1 MAAEG
6 IHKLQ
11 PNRTI
16 QLRGFDDR
24 GAGASLHSTSATG
37 FTVSG
42 VFRDPADFAVL
53 VLWDRDN
60 FFEHPRLKHLPDD
73 NFAGVTLSFNATYT
87 GCATLD
93 SLKYETIPSRSLSYI
108 KSDGT
113 SGTVNLWSHLSSP
126 TPAAGTWTK
135 ASTTVTIATGGSGAV
150 IYDRVTIW
158 FRNYAFDY
166 IAGGGESASSI
177 ASLLASYINGV
188 GMDATGIEATAAGA
202 TITISA
208 KTAGDDGNLL
218 RIYTQSK
225 TATLTATASS
235 EALAGGSSAATWS
248 ISLDFSALGLANVRQ
263 MWLTFAPALAYG
275 EYADTEFEC
284 VFSNWTVT
292 GANKAL
298 KVAGP
303 GSVRIGSRN
312 AWCKYA
318 GASWAE
324 EASNQPGGTG
334 WYYLGF
340 ARRASTVGDSVEIE
354 YHCQQTHDLYLGVSL
369 YVDRGKWGVSL
380 DGDAETLHSG
390 YLATG
395 SPVVTR
401 QRVRTSIAAGKHTVT
416 LTCRTKESASSGNY
430 CYFDFI
436 EAAVPGDVPDP
447 PAVTA
452 TACPAC
458 DYGTDHGYKLS
469 PQRLHWAL
477 ERLGFQGPRN
487 VYVSVFWWN
496 QRVRTGHT
504 FPSASIDLSEL
515 ALASGDAV
523 FLNVGGQ
530 AFGCSIFPAHT
541 AAEVAKH
548 FEYFINGASTGVWAE
563 ASGTVLTITCRAI
576 AAAYLFSFAA
586 WREQPGPVTTNYTIT
601 GSLNSGGVSGLWMVD
616 PAQTPALNR
625 GARDWLADLC
635 AETAAAGR
643 ELTLAYS
650 LELLNPP
657 DDPGGGHVWAA
668 RYWDGDPVTTA
679 TGFGSNVTTHCTF
692 GASEF
697 LDYQKAVYKDT
708 AAMMAAAGLTPWL
721 QFGEFLWWF
730 FPGSGPAGTK
740 GMAFYDAATSAA
752 ATTAL
757 GRPLAHFSYA
767 TDDPAVNSYADANFL
782 RQRLRDH
789 MAAIRTHVQATYPA
803 ARFELLLALDVN
815 YPTQYGPYNLGGR
828 LNHYLHTDPL
838 LLAPGTAPFER
849 LKIEG
854 LDFGAGSRDHDKAR
868 WAMRFPTAAGSGSW
882 PRAEVRYLVP
892 LFNGGCPWPKEYLTA
907 RAEGVPAINFWA
919 FDHVCLLGWP
929 VPLPSPSRDA
939 QFI

>member
-1 MAAEG
+1 MAAEA
-6 IHKLQ
+6 ISKLS
-11 PNRTI
+11 PHRTI
-16 QLRGFDDR
+16 ALRGFDDR
-24 GAGASLHSTSATG
+24 GAGASLHSTSSTG

-53 VLWDRDN
+53 VLHDRDN
-60 FFEHPRLKHLPDD
+60 FFEHPRLKYLPDD
-73 NFAGVTLSFNATYT
+73 NFAGVVLTFDVHFS
-87 GCATLD
+87 GCATYD
-93 SLKYETIPSRSLSYI
+93 SLKFETIPYRSLSYI
-108 KSDGT
+108 PT
-113 SGTVNLWSHLSSP
+113 SGTPGTIDLWANRVGT
-126 TPAAGTWTK
+126 TPISGTWTK
-135 ASTTVTIATGGSGAV
+135 ASTTVTIAATGGGGGNTAV
-150 IYDRVTIW
+150 AFDRVTIW
-158 FRNYAFDY
+158 CRNFAFDF
-166 IAGGGESASSI
+166 IAAGGESATAVATAIESQ
-177 ASLLASYINGV
+177 INGAG
-188 GMDATGIEATAAGA
+188 GMDATGIECTRSGA
-202 TITISA
+202 VLTIRA
-208 KTAGDDGNLL
+208 KTPGDDGNLL

-235 EALAGGSSAATWS
+235 EALSGGSSDATWR
-248 ISLDFSALGLANVRQ
+248 ISLDFSALGLTAVRQ

-275 EYADTEFEC
+275 EYADTEFEA

-292 GANKAL
+292 GSNKAL
-298 KVAGP
+298 QVAGP
-303 GSVRIGSRN
+303 GSVRIGSAD
-312 AWCKYA
+312 AWCSYA
-318 GASWAE
+318 GASWAR
-324 EASNQPGGTG
+324 EAGF
-334 WYYLGF
+334 YFKGF
-340 ARRASTVGDSVEIE
+340 AQRASTVGDSVTIE
-354 YHCQQTHDLYLGVSL
+354 YHCQSTHDLYIGVSL
-369 YVDRGKWGVSL
+369 YSDRGKWGVVL
-380 DGDAETLHSG
+380 DGDTETLHSS
-390 YLATG
+390 YLATS

-401 QRVRTSIAAGKHTVT
+401 QRVRTTVAAGKHTVKLT
-416 LTCRTKESASSGNY
+416 LRAKESASSGNY
-430 CYFDFI
+430 CYFDFL

-447 PAVTA
+447 PSVTT

-469 PQRLHWAL
+469 PQRLHWNL
-477 ERLGFQGPRN
+477 ERLGFAGPRN

-496 QRVRTGHT
+496 QRKREGHT
-504 FPSASIDLSEL
+504 FPSAAIDLAEL
-515 ALASGDAV
+515 ALVSGDAV
-523 FLNVGGQ
+523 FLNIGGQ
-530 AFGCSIFPAHT
+530 YFGKSVFPADT
-541 AAEVAKH
+541 SAGVAKH

-586 WREQPGPVTTNYTIT
+586 WREQPGPVSTNYTIT

-616 PAQTPALNR
+616 PSQTPALNR

-679 TGFGSNVTTHCTF
+679 TGFGTNVTTHCTF

-752 ATTAL
+752 ATSAL